1 MLLYIFLWDGKH
13 DQIKRSGV
21 CQAHEAG
28 GLKMVDVKSFLS
40 ALESG
45 WLKRILC
52 DNGKI
57 TKILQE
63 HVHQYKILKNVVAT

>member
-57 TKILQE
+57 TKILQ
-63 HVHQYKILKNVVAT
+63 KICPSIQNKI